1 MADVTRLK
9 RHARRTLLSVLLLLA
24 GLCPTLA
31 ALAPEKRA
39 EIAGKL
45 CAEQAGPRLEV
56 IEDILRGA
64 AASVDDARWGKA
76 LIVAAGNKTLLCGKD
91 VAAAVRVG
99 AQTLDAA
106 TLQPLAPPPG
116 GLTSP
121 FVNLRVRASLDIAA
135 AQLTLLVEPAGGAAE
150 SAVDALERNPKLAE
164 PTALEAA
171 VAAQTSAA
179 LKERLQTVQG
189 IRLLQDANI
198 DNRLRAIG
206 LVAAKPTQQS
216 LTTLMNLAA
225 APAYA
230 ADPKIKAALDKGI
243 YQVRSWLQIGD
254 ALSVLFS
261 GLSYASILFLA
272 ALGLAIIFGLM
283 GVINLAQGELI
294 MVGAYAT
301 YFVQEA
307 LRAIAPGLLDLYLLI
322 AIPVAFLL
330 TAGVGL
336 IMEWTIIRHLYRRP
350 LVTLLA
356 TWAVSLLLI
365 NIVRVAFG
373 TQNLEFVTPSFLA
386 GGERVIGDFIVTWNR
401 VFAIGCALATFVA
414 ALLVLK
420 STRLGLYIRAVTA
433 NRDMAGCV
441 GVSARKVDLLSFG
454 IGSGLAG
461 VAGLVLSPI
470 YSVNPTMG
478 SNFIVDAF
486 MIVVL
491 GGVGSIVGTL
501 VAAISVG
508 MVNVAIEPVWGA
520 VAAKVIV
527 LLMIIVFIQFRP
539 EGMFVVRGRK

>member
-1 MADVTRLK
+1 MLAG
-9 RHARRTLLSVLLLLA
+9 ALLLVLGITPA
-24 GLCPTLA
+24 WA
-31 ALAPEKRA
+31 VLAPEKRA

-45 CAEQAGPRLEV
+45 CDPQAGPRVDAIDDVLK
-56 IEDILRGA
+56 GA
-64 AASVDDARWGKA
+64 AIGPDDARWGRT
-76 LIVAAGNKTLLCGKD
+76 LLVAAGNKALLCGSG
-91 VAAAVRVG
+91 VAPVVRQNGQV
-99 AQTLDAA
+99 LDAA
-106 TLQPLAPPPG
+106 TLNPATAPD
-116 GLTSP
+116 GLTTP
-121 FVNLRVRASLDIAA
+121 FVNLRVRAALDIAV
-135 AQLTLLVEPAGGAAE
+135 AQLTLLAEPESPGAEA
-150 SAVDALERNPKLAE
+150 AVAALERNAKLAE
-164 PTALEAA
+164 PTALETA
-171 VAAQTSAA
+171 VALQKSTI
-179 LKERLQTVQG
+179 LKERLEGVQG

-216 LTTLMNLAA
+216 LTTLLNLV
-225 APAYA
+225 
-230 ADPKIKAALDKGI
+230 ADPTYIADPRVKAALDRGI
-243 YQVRSWLQIGD
+243 AKVRNWLQIGD
-254 ALSVLFS
+254 ALSILFS
-261 GLSYASILFLA
+261 GMSYASILFLA
-272 ALGLAIIFGLM
+272 SLGLTIIFGLM

-294 MVGAYAT
+294 MIGAYAT
-301 YFVQEA
+301 YVVQEM
-307 LRAIAPGLLDLYLLI
+307 LRTIAPGLLDLYLLI

-336 IMEWTIIRHLYRRP
+336 IMEWTVIRHLYRRP

-356 TWAVSLLLI
+356 TWAVSLLLV

-386 GGERVIGDFIVTWNR
+386 GGERVIGDFMVTWNR
-401 VFAIGCALATFVA
+401 LFAILCAVAAFVA

-461 VAGLVLSPI
+461 LAGLVLSPI

-478 SNFIVDAF
+478 GNFIVDAF

-501 VAAISVG
+501 VASISVG

>member
-1 MADVTRLK
+1 MQGC
-9 RHARRTLLSVLLLLA
+9 RRMLA
-24 GLCPTLA
+24 GALVLVLGITPA
-31 ALAPEKRA
+31 WAVLAPEKRA

-45 CAEQAGPRLEV
+45 CDPQAGSRVEAIDDVLK
-56 IEDILRGA
+56 GA
-64 AASVDDARWGKA
+64 AIGPDDARWGRT
-76 LIVAAGNKTLLCGKD
+76 LLVAAGNKALLCGSG
-91 VAAAVRVG
+91 VAPVVRQNGQV
-99 AQTLDAA
+99 LDAA
-106 TLQPLAPPPG
+106 TLNPATAPD
-116 GLTSP
+116 GLTTP
-121 FVNLRVRASLDIAA
+121 FVNLRVRAALDIAV
-135 AQLTLLVEPAGGAAE
+135 AQLTLLAEPESPGAEA
-150 SAVDALERNPKLAE
+150 AVAALERNAKLAE
-164 PTALEAA
+164 PTALETA
-171 VAAQTSAA
+171 VALQKSTI
-179 LKERLQTVQG
+179 LKERLEGVQG

-216 LTTLMNLAA
+216 LTTLLNLV
-225 APAYA
+225 
-230 ADPKIKAALDKGI
+230 ADPTYIADPRVKAALDRGI
-243 YQVRSWLQIGD
+243 AKVRNWLQIGD
-254 ALSVLFS
+254 ALSILFS
-261 GLSYASILFLA
+261 GMSYASILFLA
-272 ALGLAIIFGLM
+272 SLGLAIIFGLM

-294 MVGAYAT
+294 MIGAYAT
-301 YFVQEA
+301 YVVQEM
-307 LRAIAPGLLDLYLLI
+307 LRTIAPGLLDLYLLI

-336 IMEWTIIRHLYRRP
+336 IMEWTVIRHLYRRP

-356 TWAVSLLLI
+356 TWAVSLLLV

-401 VFAIGCALATFVA
+401 LFAILCALAAFLA

-461 VAGLVLSPI
+461 LAGLVLSPI

-478 SNFIVDAF
+478 GNFIVDAF

-501 VAAISVG
+501 VASISVG

>member
-9 RHARRTLLSVLLLLA
+9 RYARRMLIFVLLLLA
-24 GLCPTLA
+24 GLCPALA

-45 CAEQAGPRLEV
+45 CAEQAGPRLEA
-56 IEDILRGA
+56 IEDILKGA

-76 LIVAAGNKTLLCGKD
+76 LIVAAGNKALLCGKD
-91 VAAAVRVG
+91 VAPAVREG

-106 TLQPLAPPPG
+106 TLQPLASPPG

-135 AQLTLLVEPAGGAAE
+135 AQLTLLAEPAGGAAE
-150 SAVDALERNPKLAE
+150 GAVSALERNPKLAE

-179 LKERLQTVQG
+179 LKERLQTVRG

-225 APAYA
+225 EPAYT

-243 YQVRSWLQIGD
+243 HQVRNWLQIGD

-307 LRAIAPGLLDLYLLI
+307 LRMIAPGLLDLYLLI
-322 AIPVAFLL
+322 AVPVAFLL

-336 IMEWTIIRHLYRRP
+336 VMEWTIIRHLYRRP

-356 TWAVSLLLI
+356 TWAISLLLI

-386 GGERVIGDFIVTWNR
+386 GGERVIGDFIITWNR
-401 VFAIGCALATFVA
+401 LFAIGCALATFVA

-433 NRDMAGCV
+433 NRDMAGCI

-501 VAAISVG
+501 VAAIRS
-508 MVNVAIEPVWGA
+508 GA
-520 VAAKVIV
+520 
-527 LLMIIVFIQFRP
+527 RS
-539 EGMFVVRGRK
+539 RRR

>member
-1 MADVTRLK
+1 MMVGKAWRLLF
-9 RHARRTLLSVLLLLA
+9 ALLFL
-24 GLCPTLA
+24 GLGLSPAFA
-31 ALAPEKRA
+31 ALAPEKRV

-45 CAEQAGPRLEV
+45 CAEQAGPRLEA
-56 IEDILRGA
+56 IEDVLRGA
-64 AASVDDARWGKA
+64 AASIDDARWGKA
-76 LIVAAGNKTLLCGKD
+76 VLAAAGNKALLCGKD
-91 VAAAVRVG
+91 VAPTVRNG
-99 AQTLDAA
+99 AQMLDAA
-106 TLQPLAPPPG
+106 TLAPLSAQPS

-121 FVNLRVRASLDIAA
+121 FVNLRVRAALDIAV
-135 AQLTLLVEPAGGAAE
+135 AQLTLVAEPGGAAAE
-150 SAVDALERNPKLAE
+150 GAIGALERNPKLAE

-171 VAAQTSAA
+171 VAAQKSAA
-179 LKERLQTVQG
+179 LKERLETVQG
-189 IRLLQDANI
+189 IRLLQDSNI
-198 DNRLRAIG
+198 DNRLRAIA

-216 LTTLMNLAA
+216 LTTLMNLSADVG
-225 APAYA
+225 YA
-230 ADPKIKAALDKGI
+230 TDPKVKAALASEI
-243 YQVRSWLQIGD
+243 NQVRNWLQIGD
-254 ALSVLFS
+254 WLSVLFS
-261 GLSYASILFLA
+261 GMSYASILFLA
-272 ALGLAIIFGLM
+272 SLGLAIIFGLM

-301 YFVQEA
+301 YFVQET
-307 LRAIAPGLLDLYLLI
+307 LRVIAPDLLDLYLLI

-330 TAGVGL
+330 TAAVGL
-336 IMEWTIIRHLYRRP
+336 VMEWTVIRHLYRRP

-365 NIVRVAFG
+365 NVVRVAFG

-386 GGERVIGDFIVTWNR
+386 GGERVIGDFIITWNR
-401 VFAIGCALATFVA
+401 LFAIGCALATFVV
-414 ALLVLK
+414 ALVVLK

-470 YSVNPTMG
+470 YSVNPSMG